1 MSQRFEW
8 DEGLKKKK
16 KKDRKEIKVIFY
28 KCKSREIRSIEWR
41 GGGRNRR
48 EKLGG
53 GKRAVVVGAENRRQT

>member
-1 MSQRFEW
+1 M
-8 DEGLKKKK
+8 KKKK
-16 KKDRKEIKVIFY
+16 KKDREIKVIFY